1 MEYLKTFEGWNI
13 ANGEYASHVEKSN
26 AIYQKAKDI
35 KEKILSKLNT
45 DPIDIYY
52 IIDDYLLEFRD
63 KFGRYDDKYDNSR
76 HVLSFDD
83 VDISVNL
90 KDPFLKLKKKRNIA
104 DHESNIY
111 KIAHIDSYKWKGGK
125 KIELPQ
131 AEVDISSYGGNE
143 FDEKFCNKWNKNPE
157 MKTFYSILIGIDN
170 ISPHSVENFSV
181 SDEEI
186 SDKAKEL
193 NDILLGLIKKL
204 SQRYK
209 VEIVYLEYINKSG
222 EWEGL
227 IPSAASLS
235 SIGIP
240 RRISLGFTINN
251 F

>member
-1 MEYLKTFEGWNI
+1 MEHLKTFEGWVIGSEKYND
-13 ANGEYASHVEKSN
+13 AVKKSN
-26 AIYQKAKDI
+26 TIHQKAKDI
-35 KEKILSKLNT
+35 KEKILSKLDT

-52 IIDDYLLEFRD
+52 IIDDYLLEFKD

-90 KDPFLKLKKKRNIA
+90 KDPFLKLKKKRNLT
-104 DHESNIY
+104 DHKSNIY
-111 KIAHIDSYKWKGGK
+111 TIATIDSYKWKGGK
-125 KIELPQ
+125 KIELPK

-170 ISPHSVENFSV
+170 ISPHSVVDFNV

-209 VEIVYLEYINKSG
+209 TEIVYLEYINKDG

-240 RRISLGFTINN
+240 RRVSLGFTINKI
-251 F
+251 